1 MLSRYQRNR
10 DLINVGAYS
19 AGRDAL
25 LDRAIALYP
34 RIEGIFAAGF
44 PGAGRVRAESRDARR
59 TVRPRR
65 MSGMSRQHFP
75 IKTLIELAQEEIDA
89 AAKKAG
95 PGPAPTRTDGENQL
109 NTLIKY
115 RDDYYAQLHAVRAGR
130 DAGGQLAQFPGVHRH
145 ARRRD
150 RTAARRVFA
159 AANARVEAAKPEWR
173 RQKQKL
179 GSYEVL
185 QARGEA
191 AEAKKAARGEQR
203 ETDEY
208 AARTLLLRTGSTE

>member
-1 MLSRYQRNR
+1 
-10 DLINVGAYS
+10 
-19 AGRDAL
+19 
-25 LDRAIALYP
+25 
-34 RIEGIFAAGF
+34 
-44 PGAGRVRAESRDARR
+44 
-59 TVRPRR
+59 
-65 MSGMSRQHFP
+65 MSRQHFP

-89 AAKKAG
+89 AAKKLGRAQRD
-95 PGPAPTRTDGENQL
+95 RTDGENQL

-115 RDDYYAQLHAVRAGR
+115 RDDYYASFTQSAQAGM
-130 DAGGQLAQFPGVHRH
+130 P
-145 ARRRD
+145 
-150 RTAARRVFA
+150 AANWRNFQAFIDTLDGAIEQQRRVFA